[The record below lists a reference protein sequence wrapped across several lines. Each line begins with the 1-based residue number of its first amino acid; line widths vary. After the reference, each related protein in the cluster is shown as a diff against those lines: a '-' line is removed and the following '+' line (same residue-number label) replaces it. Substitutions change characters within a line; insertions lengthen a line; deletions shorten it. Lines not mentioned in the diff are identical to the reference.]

1 MRQLPFDAVIFD
13 HDGTLIDTETPD
25 YRACTMLC
33 EEIGLTLTLERWAEM
48 IVGRQ
53 YGYDL
58 LFEELI
64 HEKRNGLTTAGLWQR
79 LRELWQVTLENVE
92 LMPGVTTLLPLLQQ
106 AGYPLAVA
114 TAADRA
120 WVTRWLARFELA
132 SYFKVVANRDDVAN
146 NKPAP
151 DVYLFAA
158 AQLGVSP
165 GRCLVFED
173 SVAGLQA
180 AKAAGMVVVAVPTEV
195 TRSLNFSAA
204 DATVDG
210 LHRVTPAWINDLSK
224 KLRP

>member
-1 MRQLPFDAVIFD
+1 MYQLPFDAVIFD

-53 YGYDL
+53 YGYEL
-58 LFEELI
+58 LFEELVL
-64 HEKRNGLTTAGLWQR
+64 EKRNGLTTADLWQR
-79 LRELWQVTLENVE
+79 LRELWQITLENVE
-92 LMPGVTTLLPLLQQ
+92 LMPGVTTVLPLLKQ

-114 TAADRA
+114 TASDRA

-180 AKAAGMVVVAVPTEV
+180 AKAAGMVAVAVPTEV
-195 TRSLNFSAA
+195 TASLDFSAA
-204 DATVDG
+204 DATVDS
-210 LHRVTPAWINDLSK
+210 LYRVTPAWIEDLSK
-224 KLRP
+224 KLHL